1 MKKSIIFMFS
11 GQGSQYHQMG
21 KELYENHSRF
31 RYWLNHCDALV
42 EPMIGTSLIQQLYRT
57 GSRSTPFDRLLY
69 TNPALLSIEVCL
81 AKILQEAGCH
91 PDYLMGYSLGE
102 ITASVVSDAL
112 ELEEGLL
119 LTVDLAKKVEKK
131 CSLAE
136 MMVVMSP
143 LEVIDELPELFQQ
156 CHVTGNNFSDNFVVS
171 GFPESMQRLKQALDA
186 RRVLTQI
193 LPLKYGFHTGAIDII
208 KDDFK
213 FLIDKMNIRPFSIPV
228 ISTMRAAQVTQI
240 DTSYYWDALRQP
252 VKFHQTV
259 EWMIRQGDY
268 LFIDVGPSGSLATF
282 VKYILPPDSQSFP
295 LSMMNPFGRDIDSL
309 NKLFTQLRLGTEKH
323 EIV

>member
-1 MKKSIIFMFS
+1 MKKSIVFMFS
-11 GQGSQYHQMG
+11 GQGSQYYQMG
-21 KELYENHSRF
+21 KELYENHPRF
-31 RYWLNHCDALV
+31 RYWLNHCDVLV
-42 EPMIGTSLIQQLYRT
+42 ESMIGTSLIQQLYRT
-57 GSRSTPFDRLLY
+57 GSRATPFDRLLY
-69 TNPALLSIEVCL
+69 TNPALLSIEICL
-81 AKILQEAGCH
+81 AKILQEAGCY

-119 LTVDLAKKVEKK
+119 LVVDVAKKVEAK

-136 MMVVMSP
+136 MMAVMSP
-143 LEVIDELPELFQQ
+143 LEIIGELPELFQH

-171 GFPESMQRLKQALDA
+171 GFPKPMQRLKQALDS

-208 KDDFK
+208 KEDFK
-213 FLIDKMNIRPFSIPV
+213 SLIDKMNIRPLSIPV
-228 ISTMRAAQVTQI
+228 ISAMRAAQVMQI
-240 DTSYYWDALRQP
+240 DTDYYWDALRQP
-252 VKFHQTV
+252 VDFHQTV

-282 VKYILPPDSQSFP
+282 VKYILPPNSQSFP
-295 LSMMNPFGRDIDSL
+295 LSMMNPFGRDVDAL
-309 NKLFTQLRLGTEKH
+309 NKLFTQLRLGLEKN